1 MNDEIKNI
9 PELPEDLR
17 QAINGR
23 KLAIFIG
30 AGVSRFVGCDSWDT
44 LAKNLLERCRKE
56 GFITYFEQ
64 QTLSKNNDKI
74 KLITICE
81 HILEKEG
88 KQDIFMDEMRKSL
101 KDDEITNLNKDKIE
115 DALNSNNTSYS
126 KEQKKIYSGLKAYK
140 NLREIGDIF
149 ITTNADRYFDS
160 FFHPTKIIKDYYN
173 IVTSFIDEDSNKI
186 NPNLSKT
193 IPSEIDPNP
202 SEIDLDSGKLYKIH
216 GCISTEDSLVFSM
229 YRYIKQYS
237 RSDFNEFIKSIFKK
251 YTVLFVGYS
260 LNEMELLK
268 NIIVSE
274 KEHFYL
280 KGYFDC
286 EDKILNLDRQY
297 FKGLRVKLI
306 PFAKDKKGYEQL
318 KYVIDD
324 WHKKIKKETRK
335 TQNSLVDIDN
345 ALENPS

>member
-64 QTLSKNNDKI
+64 QTLLQNNDKI

-81 HILEKEG
+81 NILKEERR

-101 KDDEITNLNKDKIE
+101 KDDEIE

-126 KEQKKIYSGLKAYK
+126 KEQKKFYSGLKVYK

-160 FFHPTKIIKDYYN
+160 FFHPTKIIKGFSN
-173 IVTSFIDEDSNKI
+173 IVTSFIDEDPNKI

-193 IPSEIDPNP
+193 IPSEIDSNP

-216 GCISTEDSLVFSM
+216 GCISKEDSLVFSM
-229 YRYIKQYS
+229 HRYIKIYS
-237 RSDFNEFIKSIFKK
+237 YIGFNNLIKSIFKK

-260 LNEMELLK
+260 LNEIELLK
-268 NIIVSE
+268 NIAGE

-280 KGYFDC
+280 KGYFGC

-297 FKGLRVKLI
+297 FKELGVKLI
-306 PFAKDKKGYEQL
+306 PFAKDEKGYEQL
-318 KYVIDD
+318 KDVIDD